1 MKSKQEVNNKGV
13 AKYCPHPRFLRLFK
27 PFDIGVPGG
36 TRTHD
41 IQNHNLPFII
51 AYLFYIHSVTRCN
64 AFALGQVRGKTAQL
78 SSFSS
83 FSSMLLMK
91 PLMLAFRSC
100 PVHGFIG
107 SPTR

>member
-1 MKSKQEVNNKGV
+1 MKSKQRVNNKGV

-27 PFDIGVPGG
+27 PFAIGVPDG

-41 IQNHNLPFII
+41 IQNHNLPVFIAHVI
-51 AYLFYIHSVTRCN
+51 IILFVISSPF
-64 AFALGQVRGKTAQL
+64 FALGQVRGKTAQL

-100 PVHGFIG
+100 PVHGLTG
-107 SPTR
+107 SLTR